1 MPTLAGID
9 KMKKAELVELC
20 EEHGIDPPKSVADMR
35 YKLKRMFDDDDSD
48 SDSSS
53 SEPPVE
59 KTKKKNKKLKS
70 DTGTLSYVQGEVVQ
84 VGQDSGKGKKIIVHS
99 VAQGLKWSPRGTM
112 GRISST
118 FGKEPQVQYN
128 GLSDTLKLG
137 SVQFV
142 PVSGVVTIASVVSQ
156 SRGSSGSIPPFDG
169 KAFIKTLKHIAER
182 AQKENATVHV
192 ATLDARTPGFNADEV
207 KEGIERIIIQ
217 QGIDVTI
224 YGKPTTNT
232 TTTTTTSAAVVQEK
246 EEVSPPPPPPPP
258 QAAAE
263 TSSDE
268 EDKSFNLK
276 TRRKYIANLVK
287 GKSLDDFPLKTAK
300 ATLSKL
306 DKDTEEFWDL
316 EERFAA
322 HLQGRNE
329 DYVSKRIK
337 KGLKPMRFI
346 LVGAERVTNEI
357 LEARFDIKKRELIK
371 TRGAKEVRERV
382 SFHGTH
388 PRNCQSI
395 CNTSLLRFKHEL
407 NPCKKQVDDGY
418 FGTNKKG
425 VYVSR
430 YADYTLKYA
439 NNIVS
444 LEPKDVVK
452 TIIFRTL
459 PGKSK
464 HITKLCGAIDPT
476 EGFDSH
482 SSPEFLE
489 WYLFDESQLTPEYV
503 LQIRAEEDTRTMA
516 DDQ

>member
-35 YKLKRMFDDDDSD
+35 YKLKRMFDDDDD
-48 SDSSS
+48 DDDDESDSSS
-53 SEPPVE
+53 SEPVKKP
-59 KTKKKNKKLKS
+59 TKKPVKKSKP
-70 DTGTLSYVQGEVVQ
+70 DVGTLKQIKGEVVQ
-84 VGQDSGKGKKIIVHS
+84 VKNDSSGGKKIIVHS
-99 VAQGLKWSPRGTM
+99 VAQGLTWSQRGTM
-112 GRISST
+112 GRITTT

-128 GLSDTLKLG
+128 GLRGTLKLG
-137 SVQFV
+137 TVQFV
-142 PVSGVVTIASVVSQ
+142 PVGGNITIASVVAQ
-156 SRGSSGSIPPFDG
+156 SPGADRSSIPPFDS
-169 KAFIKTLKHIAER
+169 KAFVKTLKHIADR
-182 AQKENATVHV
+182 ALRENASVHI
-192 ATLDARTPGFNADEV
+192 ASPDPRTPGFNADDLREHV
-207 KEGIERIIIQ
+207 EKQIVQ
-217 QGIDVTI
+217 QGVDVTV
-224 YGKPTTNT
+224 YGKPAT
-232 TTTTTTSAAVVQEK
+232 VVVPEK
-246 EEVSPPPPPPPP
+246 ESTPSPPPPP
-258 QAAAE
+258 AAE
-263 TSSDE
+263 SESE
-268 EDKSFNLK
+268 EEETGFSYKA
-276 TRRKYIANLVK
+276 RRKHIANLVK
-287 GKSLDDFPLKTAK
+287 GKKLDDFPLKTAK
-300 ATLSKL
+300 ATLTKIP
-306 DKDTEEFWDL
+306 KDTEEFWDL

-346 LVGAERVTNEI
+346 LIDAERVSNEV
-357 LEARFDIKKRELIK
+357 LEARFDLKKQELIK
-371 TRGAKEVRERV
+371 SRGAKEIRERV

-439 NNIVS
+439 NNIVA
-444 LEPKDVVK
+444 LEPKDIVK

-476 EGFDSH
+476 DGYDSH

-489 WYLFDESQLTPEYV
+489 WYLFDEAQLCPEYV
-503 LQIRAEEDTRTMA
+503 LHVRAEEDTRTMS